1 MIKRIDSLS
10 YNNKLRNVAP
20 MWKFTFAAALFTLS
34 YLSHPIIQL
43 AIMGWMFVWVVVYAR
58 IPIKQYVLLL
68 TLPCL
73 FYAASLPALVLE
85 IEPISS
91 GSAASGKVL
100 LTAFHWAVT
109 LSDSNVWM
117 AVQLFVRV
125 AACLSC
131 LTFVTLTLPISELF
145 QVFKKLRMP
154 ALVLELMLI
163 MYRFLFLLM
172 DTASRM
178 YAAQVARGGHSSF
191 RSKIKDMAMLIVRL
205 FDKTMQRY
213 KGVSNGLVARGFT
226 NEILMPPYHAM
237 PMPARYKWEGYIGF
251 VVLALIEA
259 WNRWRGIR

>member
-1 MIKRIDSLS
+1 M
-10 YNNKLRNVAP
+10 
-20 MWKFTFAAALFTLS
+20 FAAALFALS

-43 AIMGWMFVWVVVYAR
+43 AIMGWMFVWIVIYAR
-58 IPIKQYVLLL
+58 IPVKQYVLLL
-68 TLPCL
+68 AVPCL
-73 FYAASLPALVLE
+73 FYAASFPALVLE
-85 IEPISS
+85 IEPLSS
-91 GSAASGKVL
+91 DSLTSGVVL
-100 LTAFHWAVT
+100 FTAFHWAIK
-109 LSDSNVWM
+109 LSDANVLM
-117 AVQLFVRV
+117 AVHLFVRV

-131 LTFVTLTLPISELF
+131 LTFVTLTLPITELF

-178 YAAQVARGGHSSF
+178 YAAQLARGGHSSF

-213 KGVSNGLVARGFT
+213 KGVSNGLIARGFT
-226 NEILMPPYHAM
+226 NDILMPPYEAM

-251 VVLALIEA
+251 VILAVVEV
-259 WNRWRGIR
+259 WNQWRGIK

>member
-10 YNNKLRNVAP
+10 YKNKLRNVAP
-20 MWKFTFAAALFTLS
+20 LWKFRFAAALFALS
-34 YLSHPIIQL
+34 YLSHPSIQL
-43 AIMGWMFVWVVVYAR
+43 AIMGWMFVWIVVYAR
-58 IPIKQYVLLL
+58 IPVKQYVLLL
-68 TLPCL
+68 TVPCL

-85 IEPISS
+85 IEPWGS
-91 GSAASGKVL
+91 GSLTSGFVL
-100 LTAFHWAVT
+100 FTAFHWVIT
-109 LSDSNVWM
+109 VSDSNILM
-117 AVQLFVRV
+117 AIHLFVRV

-131 LTFVTLTLPISELF
+131 LTFVTLTLPITELF

-178 YAAQVARGGHSSF
+178 YAAQLARGGHSSF

-213 KGVSNGLVARGFT
+213 RGVSNGLIARGFT
-226 NEILMPPYHAM
+226 NDILMPPYAAM
-237 PMPARYKWEGYIGF
+237 PMPARYRWEGYIGF
-251 VVLALIEA
+251 LVLAVVEG
-259 WNRWRGIR
+259 WNRWGEL